1 MELFKIGFLSV
12 RLIDIIDI
20 SLVTFMFFRL
30 YELLRGSLAIRI
42 LFALLSVFLLWKL
55 VDVLG
60 MVLLKSILDQFLG
73 VGAIALI
80 VIFAAEIRRFL
91 VLLGRNSFIARAW
104 GQMVNTQA
112 SNFSYHELVRAVEE
126 LERQGLGALIVVS
139 GTESLERIKETGDP
153 IGAGLAECLLIS
165 IFLKDSPLHDGA
177 VVVDK
182 NMVAAARCVLPL
194 STKQDLPP
202 ELGLRHRSALG
213 MSENSDALIIIV
225 SEERKEISIAKEGVL
240 RRDIDPITLESA
252 LRRHFD
258 PSFKA

>member
-1 MELFKIGFLSV
+1 M
-12 RLIDIIDI
+12 
-20 SLVTFMFFRL
+20 
-30 YELLRGSLAIRI
+30 
-42 LFALLSVFLLWKL
+42 
-55 VDVLG
+55 
-60 MVLLKSILDQFLG
+60 
-73 VGAIALI
+73 
-80 VIFAAEIRRFL
+80 
-91 VLLGRNSFIARAW
+91 
-104 GQMVNTQA
+104 
-112 SNFSYHELVRAVEE
+112 
-126 LERQGLGALIVVS
+126 
-139 GTESLERIKETGDP
+139 
-153 IGAGLAECLLIS
+153 IS